1 MKKALF
7 SAIVAANLLAVLGL
21 GGPVA
26 ARPGY
31 DLCSRECDG
40 DNQCLRQCGAD
51 LKQRRAR
58 SVKLPPPDIPKEP
71 EKPVAK
77 WIDDVFNPV
86 NGGADGAGGSGR

>member
-1 MKKALF
+1 LF
-7 SAIVAANLLAVLGL
+7 SAVLAVNMLAVLGL
-21 GGPVA
+21 GGPA
-26 ARPGY
+26 SARSTY
-31 DLCSRECDG
+31 ELCTRECTG

-58 SVKLPPPDIPKEP
+58 SVKLPPTDIPKEP

-77 WIDDVFNPV
+77 WIEDVFNPV